1 MEEKHCLVLVS
12 YLIPA
17 GQQCSLLCHIF
28 CSMMYPV
35 FSIMEKSGMQGDQF
49 SISWLHMTQ
58 TCIDLSAL
66 MVPFQVCQFNYRHQC
81 TPHHQRCRFLNRVL
95 IKSWMVHLFSLFD
108 FDFCPQNI
116 FSTLPRSILNE
127 LGQEKTAIFLDD
139 SQMASSLHGRAVT

>member
-1 MEEKHCLVLVS
+1 
-12 YLIPA
+12 
-17 GQQCSLLCHIF
+17 
-28 CSMMYPV
+28 
-35 FSIMEKSGMQGDQF
+35 
-49 SISWLHMTQ
+49 MTQ

-139 SQMASSLHGRAVT
+139 SQMASSLHGRAVTWICGWHGELCSPISGSVPEPIHRFMPWRKIRTISPNSLNLYWYCWYHVL